1 MRGTDW
7 YATNYDDKTVAGR
20 DRNHVNYDG
29 VNVYGDE
36 VTTNIKGVAA
46 GLWVQELLLR
56 LNMQLLIISF

>member
-1 MRGTDW
+1 MMIRPF
-7 YATNYDDKTVAGR
+7 GR

-46 GLWVQELLLR
+46 GLLGAELLLR

>member
-1 MRGTDW
+1 MLQIMMIRPL
-7 YATNYDDKTVAGR
+7 R

-46 GLWVQELLLR
+46 GLWVGAITQA
-56 LNMQLLIISF
+56 QYAA